1 MKKSRKWQRDITALG
16 SKKAKYFK
24 WKRDLL
30 DIFEDFTLSEKEKK
44 RIVLSTTVDTT
55 HELCEELYFEE
66 KSMTAEEFIN
76 KIEEI
81 IETDK
86 ISTFSSEK
94 LEHTKIGKKNVRIF
108 NLHFNDLLNEIK
120 DKDKPSEFRL
130 IVLYIKGLKE
140 KRSLYSVMIA
150 KKFDSL
156 KQAMEFA
163 LRIDSRIQ
171 VYEDEGEYSNQN
183 SNSNS
188 KYLKKNNFN
197 KQYYNKKNRSKSPT
211 KNLDNRH
218 INTSESSDQKYN
230 SDLDKLTKKFAN
242 MSLHVCHHCSKKGHE
257 AHICTNKLSEHNKN
271 LLDKFTHI
279 QNNLN

>member
-66 KSMTAEEFIN
+66 KSMTDEEFIN

-81 IETDK
+81 IETDE
-86 ISTFSSEK
+86 ISSFSSEK

-163 LRIDSRIQ
+163 LRIDSRIL
-171 VYEDEGEYSNQN
+171 V
-183 SNSNS
+183 
-188 KYLKKNNFN
+188 
-197 KQYYNKKNRSKSPT
+197 
-211 KNLDNRH
+211 
-218 INTSESSDQKYN
+218 
-230 SDLDKLTKKFAN
+230 
-242 MSLHVCHHCSKKGHE
+242 
-257 AHICTNKLSEHNKN
+257 
-271 LLDKFTHI
+271 
-279 QNNLN
+279 

>member
-1 MKKSRKWQRDITALG
+1 MTRDIIALG

-44 RIVLSTTVDTT
+44 RIVLSTTVNTT

-120 DKDKPSEFRL
+120 DKDKPSESRL

-140 KRSLYSVMIA
+140 NRSLYSVMIA

-171 VYEDEGEYSNQN
+171 VYEDEEENSNQN

-242 MSLHVCHHCSKKGHE
+242 MSLHVCHRCSQKGHD
-257 AHICTNKLSEHNKN
+257 AHICTNELSEHNKN